1 MQIQNLVFPLFIV
14 IFLGYALKRAKF
26 FSDGFGSELNRL
38 VYYVAFPL
46 LLFSDMLDLRSED
59 VSSLVLVLG
68 FSLVILATMILS
80 SLISL
85 FMKRH
90 RRGAFIQ
97 GSFRA
102 NLAYLGLP
110 ITLAVL
116 GKEASGIAAVLVGV
130 GAVMDALLSIAVL
143 RFYDVKSNEEDVQ
156 RIVKTFLANPLI
168 VSIIIGFF
176 FSYLRVSVPEF
187 LLETLSLVSR
197 ISLPLILFVIGFS
210 LSFQMIK
217 ESVYLDVF
225 SALIKL
231 LIMPALDYLIMLW
244 LFDVS
249 GTLLYATVLMAAT
262 PTATISYTFAKEFNA
277 DDKLAGSIVNFS
289 TLLSMVTIPIIVYLL
304 FH

>member
-14 IFLGYALKRAKF
+14 IFLGYALKRAKL
-26 FSDGFGSELNRL
+26 FSDSFGSELNRL
-38 VYYVAFPL
+38 VYYVALPL
-46 LLFSDMLDLRSED
+46 LLFSNMLDLRLED
-59 VSSLVLVLG
+59 ISSLALVLG
-68 FSLVILATMILS
+68 FPLVILATMILS

-85 FMKRH
+85 FLKRH

-97 GSFRA
+97 GSFRV
-102 NLAYLGLP
+102 NLAYFGLP

-130 GAVMDALLSIAVL
+130 GTMADILLSVAVL
-143 RFYDVKSNEEDVQ
+143 RFYDIKSSEEDLQKAV
-156 RIVKTFLANPLI
+156 ISFLVNPSI
-168 VSIIIGFF
+168 VSIVAGFF
-176 FSYLRVSVPEF
+176 FSYLRIPLPEF
-187 LLETLSLVSR
+187 LSETLSLVSR
-197 ISLPLILFVIGFS
+197 TSLPLILFVIGFS

-217 ESVYLDVF
+217 ESVCLDVL

-231 LIMPALDYLIMLW
+231 LIMPALDYLIISW
-244 LFDVS
+244 FFDVS

-277 DDKLAGSIVNFS
+277 DDKLAASIVSFS
-289 TLLSMVTIPIIVYLL
+289 TLLSMVTMPVIIYLL